1 MTPNPKVAG
10 SSPAGRTFSYAEGA
24 ERTKSVANEDWSNW
38 QERCQ
43 FDPEDADL
51 VAKFSWRLSHPG
63 RKWRYAITTVGK
75 GRKLTMH
82 RLILGVLPGLYV
94 DHINGDT
101 LDNRRA
107 NLRVISNASNI
118 QNQHR
123 PRGKSRFQGVA
134 YQPKEAKP
142 WRAQIMHNYRR
153 YNLGNY
159 ATELEAAAAYDL
171 AAVRFFGPSAKRNLT
186 PQEARP

>member
-1 MTPNPKVAG
+1 MLQVFQLLRRDREEVGCCQPKCPPDA
-10 SSPAGRTFSYAEGA
+10 F
-24 ERTKSVANEDWSNW
+24 WFNW

-43 FDPEDADL
+43 FDDEDAEL
-51 VAKFSWRLSHPG
+51 VARYDWHLSHPG
-63 RKWRYAITTVGK
+63 RKWRYAVATVGRGK
-75 GRKLTMH
+75 KIAMH
-82 RLILGVLPGLYV
+82 RLILGVLPGLAV

-118 QNQHR
+118 QNQHA

-134 YQPKEAKP
+134 YQPTERKP
-142 WRAQIMHNYRR
+142 WRAQIMRDYKR

-159 ATELEAAAAYDL
+159 ATEIEAAAAYDRG
-171 AAVRFFGPSAKRNLT
+171 AVRFFGPSAKQNLRT
-186 PQEARP
+186 PEPQP